1 MTSEKSMRFSKV
13 MAIIR
18 SDALEKV
25 EQCLHELGVPGISV
39 TRVKGYG
46 EDANFCSRDWT
57 NFYSR
62 DWMTTH
68 ARVEIYTSAQ
78 RADEIAQA
86 IMDAAYSGV
95 AGDGIV
101 VVVPV
106 EKIYKIRHRAEVPPD
121 EL

>member
-1 MTSEKSMRFSKV
+1 MEETIVTSEKDMRFRNV
-13 MAIIR
+13 TAIIR

-25 EQCLHELGVPGISV
+25 EQRLHELGVPGISV

-46 EDANFCSRDWT
+46 EYK

-62 DWMTTH
+62 DWITTH
-68 ARVEIYTSAQ
+68 ARVEIFIPAP

-101 VVVPV
+101 VVLPV
-106 EKIYKIRHRAEVPPD
+106 EKIYKIRNRAEVPPD
-121 EL
+121 DL

>member
-1 MTSEKSMRFSKV
+1 MAPENSMCFRKV
-13 MAIIR
+13 TAIIR

-25 EQCLHELGVPGISV
+25 EQRLHELGVPGISV

-46 EDANFCSRDWT
+46 EYA
-57 NFYSR
+57 NFYSN

-68 ARVEIYTSAQ
+68 ARVEIFISAQ
-78 RADEIAQA
+78 RADEITQA

-101 VVVPV
+101 AVLPV
-106 EKIYKIRHRAEVPPD
+106 EKIYLIRQRAEVPPD
-121 EL
+121 REP